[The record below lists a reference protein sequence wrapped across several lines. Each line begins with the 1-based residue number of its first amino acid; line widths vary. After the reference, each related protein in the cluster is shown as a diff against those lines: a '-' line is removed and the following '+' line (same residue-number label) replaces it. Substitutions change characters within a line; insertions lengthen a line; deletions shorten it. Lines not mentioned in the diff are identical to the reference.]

1 VFLDGS
7 GCEDQVRKKE
17 REMTC
22 SVFFPCHQA
31 YLLAPLAL
39 SNQNN
44 RSNKVDVWSIGVI
57 YFQMLYGRRP
67 FGDGQSQDHILR
79 NQTML
84 HATEV
89 HFPSKPCISEE
100 GKAFIRDCLTYDQ
113 MSRPNVNQIC
123 EHDYMKLS
131 SL

>member
-1 VFLDGS
+1 MFLDGS
-7 GCEDQVRKKE
+7 RCEDQVRKKE
-17 REMTC
+17 RERTFSVLVPTFSMSPGLPSC
-22 SVFFPCHQA
+22 SLGP
-31 YLLAPLAL
+31 
-39 SNQNN
+39 NN
-44 RSNKVDVWSIGVI
+44 SSNKVDVWSIGVI